1 MRNDVPSLTLGC
13 MQTLKKKHS
22 INAKKQTRRVA
33 TKNSSRNGSRARSNN
48 RQQKRAGAQKIAER
62 AARASAD
69 VLTARPSQTVNQI
82 QDSNAVPARSSE
94 GDHHENRGNSTEIV
108 NQRRPFAPLIP
119 AFSGVR
125 VITKSLVITTEWFDL
140 TRRCTERSVGAMQSL
155 LRCRTPHEFFATQS
169 NLFFGN
175 LNDTVEGINKS
186 LFARLA

>member
-1 MRNDVPSLTLGC
+1 

>member
-13 MQTLKKKHS
+13 MQTLKKKHPIS
-22 INAKKQTRRVA
+22 AKKQTRRVA

-82 QDSNAVPARSSE
+82 QDSNAVPARSAE

-125 VITKSLVITTEWFDL
+125 VITKSFVITTEWFDL